1 MTQYRQAAKMIQFF
15 RNDKMTLRNTFFVL
29 LFSFVFVG
37 CSKTDD
43 DAAKIVTSSSGK
55 GVKIQT
61 WKSTKGAKVLF
72 VNAPQLPMIDI
83 RLVFNAGSA
92 RDGVQYGI
100 ASLTNTM
107 LSQSAG
113 DWSTDELAE
122 RFEAVGANFSTS
134 ALRDMAIMSLRS
146 LTDETL
152 LRQAINTFKAVAS
165 KPSFK
170 QDEVERKRDHQ
181 LISIQ
186 NAQQSPGSIANN
198 AFYGAVYKGH
208 PYAHSVK
215 GTKDS
220 VSAIKIEDLKRFYS
234 RYYVAANLTIAIVG
248 NVDQKQAYALAEE
261 LTAGLNKGKAA
272 EKLPELEMPAQALKE
287 HTEYDATQTHILVGQ
302 PGMKRGDADYYNLYV
317 GNHILGGSGFGSRIM
332 EEIREKRGLA
342 YSSYSYF
349 LPMQV
354 QGPFTMGLQTKNS
367 KTTEALEILN
377 KTLLDFIEK
386 GPTKE
391 ELEHSK
397 KNITGGFPL
406 RVDSNKDI
414 TTYLAVIG
422 FYDLPLDY
430 LNTFNSKVNA
440 VTLETIKDAFKRRIH
455 PDKLAT
461 ITVGQKN
468 K

>member
-1 MTQYRQAAKMIQFF
+1 MAVA
-15 RNDKMTLRNTFFVL
+15 
-29 LFSFVFVG
+29 S
-37 CSKTDD
+37 CSKSDD
-43 DAAKIVTSSSGK
+43 ETSQSKSNESSQSKEASKVVTSSTGK

-61 WKSTKGAKVLF
+61 WQSSKGANVLF
-72 VNAPQLPMIDI
+72 VNAPQLPMVDI

-92 RDGVQYGI
+92 RDGAQHGI
-100 ASLTNTM
+100 AQLTNSM

-113 DWSTDELAE
+113 EWSTDEMAE
-122 RFEAVGANFSTS
+122 RFEDVGANFSTS
-134 ALRDMAIMSLRS
+134 SLRDMAVMSLRS
-146 LTDETL
+146 LSDESL
-152 LRQAINTFKAVAS
+152 LRQAVDTFRVAVS

-170 QDEVERKRDHQ
+170 PEEVERKKAHQ

-186 NAQQSPGSIANN
+186 NQQQSPGSIANKV
-198 AFYGAVYKGH
+198 FYGVVYKGH
-208 PYAHSVK
+208 PYAHSIQGK
-215 GTKDS
+215 KEI
-220 VSAIKIEDLKRFYS
+220 VSALKIEDLKQFYNT
-234 RYYVAANLTIAIVG
+234 YYVSENLTIAIVG
-248 NVDQKQAYALAEE
+248 NLNQTQAHALAEE
-261 LTAGLNKGKAA
+261 LTADLEQGAA
-272 EKLPELEMPAQALKE
+272 AKKLPELDDSTKAQNV

-302 PGMKRGDADYYNLYV
+302 PGMKRGDADYYDLYV

-332 EEIREKRGLA
+332 QEIREKRGLA

-367 KTTEALEILN
+367 KTVEALDVLN
-377 KTLLDFIEK
+377 KTLLGFIEK

-414 TTYLAVIG
+414 TQYLAVIG
-422 FYDLPLDY
+422 FYKLPLDY
-430 LNTFNSKVNA
+430 LNTFNDKVNA
-440 VTLETIKDAFKRRIH
+440 VTVESIKDAFKRRIH